1 MEARIKDDRMPLFTP
16 HLPPS
21 AELEARLRLHRLPE
35 TGPIH
40 FRKLIDA
47 FGSAHAAL
55 SAPVAAWRALGLS
68 QVAANARHDA
78 IVRDAAT
85 AALRWLDGPAH
96 HLLAFDSPDYPALLN
111 EISNPPP
118 LLFVAGKPAL
128 LERPQLAIVGSRR
141 ASAPGLDTAKAFSR
155 CLASAGFVVTS
166 GLAMGIDGAAHRAAL
181 EAGGATV
188 AVLGSGLEQLYPQRH
203 RRLADAML
211 ESDGALV
218 SEFPLEMAPTRETFP
233 QRNRIISGLSLGVLV
248 VEANIASGSL
258 ITARLA
264 AEQGREV
271 FAIPGSIHHPGMK
284 GCHQLIRDGAQLVES
299 VQHILEGL
307 RGWQA
312 QLPVASGQ
320 APVEALA
327 EVPGDPVVR
336 RLLAAPQTAEQLAQ
350 SLGWPLPK
358 VLAALTEHELAG
370 RAACE
375 AGRWFG
381 RPA

>member
-1 MEARIKDDRMPLFTP
+1 MPLFSP

-55 SAPVAAWRALGLS
+55 SAPTAAWRALGLS
-68 QVAANARHDA
+68 QVAANARHDS

-85 AALRWLDGPAH
+85 AALRWLEGPDH

-211 ESDGALV
+211 ANDGALV

-312 QLPVASGQ
+312 QLPAESVELPSEGSA
-320 APVEALA
+320 EALA
-327 EVPGDPVVR
+327 ERIAERPGDPLVR

-381 RPA
+381 RPG

>member
-1 MEARIKDDRMPLFTP
+1 MPLFTP

-40 FRKLIDA
+40 FRKLINA

-55 SAPVAAWRALGLS
+55 SAPAAAWRALGLS

-78 IVRDAAT
+78 IVRSAAT
-85 AALRWLDGPAH
+85 SALRWLDRPEH

-155 CLASAGFVVTS
+155 CLASTGFVVTS
-166 GLAMGIDGAAHRAAL
+166 GLALGIDGAAHRAAL
-181 EAGGATV
+181 DAGGATV

-211 ESDGALV
+211 ANEGALV

-312 QLPVASGQ
+312 QLPIESAE
-320 APVEALA
+320 APDDVLA
-327 EVPGDPVVR
+327 EAPGDPLIR

-381 RPA
+381 RAG